1 MSAACLLNRCTGCA
15 RSAGTRRA
23 KAQEREEEDRRVE
36 KEKENGACT
45 RMKKLRKHRQ
55 ISLSF
60 NLLVER

>member
-1 MSAACLLNRCTGCA
+1 V
-15 RSAGTRRA
+15 GTRRA
-23 KAQEREEEDRRVE
+23 KAQEREEEDRRME

-45 RMKKLRKHRQ
+45 RMKKLRKQRQ